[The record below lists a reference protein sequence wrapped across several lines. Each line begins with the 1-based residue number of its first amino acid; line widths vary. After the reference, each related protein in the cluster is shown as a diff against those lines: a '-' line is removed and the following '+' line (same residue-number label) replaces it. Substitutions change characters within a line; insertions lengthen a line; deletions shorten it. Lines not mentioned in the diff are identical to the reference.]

1 MKVII
6 NYNSK
11 WGNSFLSEK
20 NEFKV
25 EDNVHKN
32 RSYVASLSKINSFK
46 NKNNSLNFYKQKEI
60 GLDTVYGLLYR
71 LIGAR
76 KPLEKV
82 LVEDSSILKVLIE
95 KNKINFEEK
104 TKDLSDESVY
114 LRNDS
119 LSTDQNSYSGIPD
132 NSIFLI
138 DDFIHSLD
146 ILFYSRQEL
155 IDFILFDKKVKVK
168 NNIKDIL
175 SLSKKIEEL
184 NKKNQNKIT
193 EQESILINTKINK
206 IFKTE
211 IKEGANLALLALNK
225 SIHEASKN
233 NLELKSFLT
242 SSMTLTGVALAGRSF
257 TIKDFMRKFANPK
270 IVYGNPY
277 QTDFW
282 IPNPYNDKNMKF
294 NKKMTKK
301 NGVLTINIDCSFE
314 EAEEIKS
321 MIENAGVSAFYVGK
335 KGLGYVE
342 KIIT

>member
-168 NNIKDIL
+168 NKEL
-175 SLSKKIEEL
+175 LIEEYWYFNCSVL
-184 NKKNQNKIT
+184 YLKEAMPLFLLFNVFFYNSIDKK
-193 EQESILINTKINK
+193 
-206 IFKTE
+206 F
-211 IKEGANLALLALNK
+211 
-225 SIHEASKN
+225 
-233 NLELKSFLT
+233 FWY
-242 SSMTLTGVALAGRSF
+242 
-257 TIKDFMRKFANPK
+257 
-270 IVYGNPY
+270 IV
-277 QTDFW
+277 
-282 IPNPYNDKNMKF
+282 
-294 NKKMTKK
+294 
-301 NGVLTINIDCSFE
+301 S
-314 EAEEIKS
+314 
-321 MIENAGVSAFYVGK
+321 
-335 KGLGYVE
+335 
-342 KIIT
+342 